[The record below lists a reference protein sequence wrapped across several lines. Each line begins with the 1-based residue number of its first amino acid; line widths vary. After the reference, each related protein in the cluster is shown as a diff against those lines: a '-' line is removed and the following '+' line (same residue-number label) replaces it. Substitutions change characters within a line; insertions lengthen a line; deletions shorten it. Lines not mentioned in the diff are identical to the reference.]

1 MNAAEIRRPRPVL
14 NVSRSAV
21 LDQLVPIRA
30 AASAQ
35 RRRLPRYSCR
45 AAAPPMSSDNI
56 ITLSDAL
63 IFAALCQFYFFLC
76 YLFNITRPRT
86 RNSRGTDRVGSVR
99 EPRFLLRV
107 PRLSGHN
114 LTARNLK
121 NRPKIRAT
129 VPVLNSYKGHVSHK
143 YLLII

>member
-1 MNAAEIRRPRPVL
+1 MKPTEIRRLGPAGPEPRH
-14 NVSRSAV
+14 SRGT
-21 LDQLVPIRA
+21 DQERETA
-30 AASAQ
+30 AARTRTAPQ
-35 RRRLPRYSCR
+35 PRHGREPRRF
-45 AAAPPMSSDNI
+45 MSSEDI
-56 ITLSDAL
+56 